1 MGFTIYKR
9 YWHGK
14 THISHFALHLFFI
27 FNQNFHV
34 EYTITISNRVSV
46 YYYDTYIIAKP
57 LCYHCISQKIGL
69 SLFLGVFFISFL
81 FISIIFLKQF
91 SLFFLLL
98 ELICSHRYRFS
109 SKCTWMHNLH
119 AAKAHKFKYKHTLIC
134 GKQAVFCICHRAKNV
149 KCFRISSN
157 KCSGKA

>member
-1 MGFTIYKR
+1 MFGCYSIVCCISISLVSFGVCAIAHSINSACRYRYHYCGKIVHIWDSRYTNVIDMGKHTFPILLY
-9 YWHGK
+9 
-14 THISHFALHLFFI
+14 IFFI

-91 SLFFLLL
+91 SLVFLLL

-109 SKCTWMHNLH
+109 SK
-119 AAKAHKFKYKHTLIC
+119 HT
-134 GKQAVFCICHRAKNV
+134 
-149 KCFRISSN
+149 
-157 KCSGKA
+157 